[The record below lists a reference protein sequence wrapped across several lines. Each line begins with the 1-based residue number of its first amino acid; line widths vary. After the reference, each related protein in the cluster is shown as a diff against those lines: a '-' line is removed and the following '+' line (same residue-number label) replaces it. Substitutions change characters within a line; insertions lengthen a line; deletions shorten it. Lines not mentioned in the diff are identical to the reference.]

1 MTVKEINMNNPVERL
16 RALVAHVGE
25 LMDLP
30 QSSDEAWLLERL
42 MPAMTDL
49 VARDDW
55 LPEHAAKEGLEHY
68 KQYLLYGDPR
78 NRFSIL
84 SYVWRPGQGT
94 PIHNHTVWGVIGVL
108 RGAEESQRYERSPEG
123 PMVAL
128 GAPDVFRAGDVTA
141 VSPTI
146 GDIHAVH
153 NRSADVTAISIHLY
167 GGNIGIIERDAF
179 AESDGRVTK
188 FVSGYSSDSVPNL
201 WAGYRD
207 H

>member
-1 MTVKEINMNNPVERL
+1 MNNHVEPL
-16 RALVAHVGE
+16 RK
-25 LMDLP
+25 LMAYVDDLLDSP
-30 QSSDEAWLLERL
+30 KHDDEAWLLGKL
-42 MPAMTDL
+42 KPAMHEL
-49 VARDDW
+49 VSHDGW
-55 LPEHAAKEGLEHY
+55 LPELAAKEGAKYY

-108 RGAEESQRYERSPEG
+108 RGTEQSQRYERSPEG

-128 GAPDVFRAGDVTA
+128 GGPDVFHAGDVTA

-153 NRSADVTAISIHLY
+153 NPSKDTTAISIHLY
-167 GGNIGIIERDAF
+167 GANIGIIERDAF
-179 AESDGRVTK
+179 AASDGHITK
-188 FVSGYSSDSVPNL
+188 FVSGYSSDTSPNM